1 MSDFRFYFDGERW
14 ICHDCA
20 SVVYEHYFEKHDAWH
35 DNLVEAFKSRDVE
48 FQRLVD
54 VVCGKP
60 PRRPYRRPQTPEERE
75 QMDAL
80 LRELGLVKDG
90 NE

>member
-1 MSDFRFYFDGERW
+1 MSAREYVSVPSIHHVSVAVCGDCGGLVNNVDE
-14 ICHDCA
+14 HDR
-20 SVVYEHYFEKHDAWH
+20 WH
-35 DNLVEAFKSRDVE
+35 DDLVEGFKARDHE

-75 QMDAL
+75 QMEQIM
-80 LRELGLVKDG
+80 RELGLRKD
-90 NE
+90 